1 MIAVWQSIELQ
12 FPFGKLKGFDRDE
25 YVKVAEV
32 DIEDADHA
40 RAFELTNNITHAWT
54 ENPEVTPTDSVIER
68 GGCRSTS
75 VGDVI
80 ILSDGKILQCASCG
94 WEHIG
99 FAATR
104 AGPFQGISRPVSD
117 REIDELARETCEEA
131 YDDEY
136 DEDQE
141 IWENGFMS

>member
-12 FPFGKLKGFDRDE
+12 FPFGELEGFDTDK
-25 YVKVAEV
+25 YVKVADV

-40 RAFELTNNITHAWT
+40 RVFELTNNITHAWT
-54 ENPEVTPTDSVIER
+54 ENPEVAVADSVVER

-80 ILSDGKILQCASCG
+80 ILSDGKILQCMSSG
-94 WEHIG
+94 WDVIG
-99 FAATR
+99 FAAVEV
-104 AGPFQGISRPVSD
+104 PHPVTD